1 MKREQFINYLLNPD
15 ELKGESAVALNSLI
29 KEFPYFQSAQLLY
42 LKTLHNENSI
52 HYQSQLKIAAAYSA
66 NRKSLYFLI
75 NGEPKKRDSKVE
87 SPSIMA
93 PVLNENEVLQ
103 TLEVQ
108 ASPKELA
115 AEPQQIQASVDT
127 KVSVEEIQQPAMSAP
142 ILVTVAPVE
151 EEIVEIQREESG
163 QRIDEISNTVSPA
176 LIEGEAI
183 QEKEIP
189 VTTASHKDKHLDSLN
204 AGIIAEA
211 INSGISSEIED
222 LAPIVQEPKK
232 EEKEPE
238 VVVAPAPEIEKPEI
252 KTHEFHSFVEWLK
265 ISQGKDLGQKSAT
278 AQTEKIENKPE
289 EAPKLEEKR
298 ALIEKF
304 ITTEPR
310 IVPKKQEFY
319 NPVNKARQS
328 VMENDF
334 IVSET
339 LAKVYLKQGNFQRAL
354 KSYEILSLKFPE
366 KSTYF
371 AAQILKIKEI
381 QQEKNKS

>member
-15 ELKGESAVALNSLI
+15 ELKGESAAALTGLI

-42 LKTLHNENSI
+42 LKTLHNEKSI

-75 NGEPKKRDSKVE
+75 NGEPKKREHKPE
-87 SPSIMA
+87 STETAI
-93 PVLNENEVLQ
+93 PVINENEVLK
-103 TLEVQ
+103 TLE
-108 ASPKELA
+108 
-115 AEPQQIQASVDT
+115 IQAENKEVLTIQPSAQATDAKLPLVAEVEIDKILEPIVPPVNDQILKPIIQSEVLNT
-127 KVSVEEIQQPAMSAP
+127 LQEESDILPLARDVNVKPSVENSTEPLP
-142 ILVTVAPVE
+142 IV
-151 EEIVEIQREESG
+151 
-163 QRIDEISNTVSPA
+163 
-176 LIEGEAI
+176 
-183 QEKEIP
+183 
-189 VTTASHKDKHLDSLN
+189 DKQLDSLN
-204 AGIIAEA
+204 ANIFAEA
-211 INSGISSEIED
+211 INSSLTNELEE
-222 LAPIVQEPKK
+222 LAPLETESKTIKPTIEIPEPKTYSTT
-232 EEKEPE
+232 
-238 VVVAPAPEIEKPEI
+238 KPESVAA
-252 KTHEFHSFVEWLK
+252 EFHSFVEWLK
-265 ISQGKDLGQKSAT
+265 ISQGQ
-278 AQTEKIENKPE
+278 KIEGIREVNAQPKASTATVDKQDA
-289 EAPKLEEKR
+289 APKMNEKR
-298 ALIEKF
+298 VLIEKF

-371 AAQILKIKEI
+371 AAQILKIKEL
-381 QQEKNKS
+381 QQEKK